1 MSAFRPELILYGRTG
16 CHLCEAMAEELRPY
30 LEHHGLQLR
39 QIDISGQAELEAR
52 YGWDIP
58 VLAYGTE
65 EVCRHFFDLNCFQ
78 TKLSDCG
85 LIP

>member
-1 MSAFRPELILYGRTG
+1 MSAAPPELVLYGRAG
-16 CHLCEAMAEELRPY
+16 CQLCDAMEEEVRPHLVR
-30 LEHHGLQLR
+30 HGLHLR
-39 QIDISGQAELEAR
+39 HVDISGQAELEAR

-58 VLAYGTE
+58 VLAYGGE
-65 EVCRHFFDLNCFQ
+65 EICRHFFDLTSFQ